1 MSLAKCPSLAL
12 GGPCPQGA
20 LGGVPVWTGRAHLF
34 VVLEVPQDRAV
45 RGRSPGPSVG
55 GTWWDGAPW
64 GRQLQTSRQMLGC
77 RWGAGGRAGCGRGPP
92 WGQWCP
98 CSGRGTQ
105 PAVPSLGAAS
115 GLSCVSCSALSGD
128 RQSRLAGHD
137 APVPG
142 PHRGQR
148 HHQVGALQST
158 RGGTG
163 SEGTQPPTWLTA
175 APAGPSGCRGRVGR
189 APGGLTRFLG
199 LRLRFSMKRCSSA
212 GGQDPGVSR
221 SKTPGSPTPSL
232 SADQAAGSPLLPL
245 DAAGLSQGDVSH
257 QDEAAASGAGRV
269 DAQAKPT
276 SKEPAPAPAPFVPF
290 SGGGQRLG
298 GPSGS
303 AKSVVSPSA
312 KLPKSF
318 SSPGGPSK
326 PKKSRP
332 GQEPP
337 PEPEP
342 VRSGLGGGVLPPG
355 H

>member
-1 MSLAKCPSLAL
+1 MDQSTDA
-12 GGPCPQGA
+12 
-20 LGGVPVWTGRAHLF
+20 GVQV
-34 VVLEVPQDRAV
+34 
-45 RGRSPGPSVG
+45 
-55 GTWWDGAPW
+55 
-64 GRQLQTSRQMLGC
+64 
-77 RWGAGGRAGCGRGPP
+77 GCGRQGPACGERCPPGGGWGPP

-115 GLSCVSCSALSGD
+115 GLSCVSCSVLSGD

-142 PHRGQR
+142 PHWGQR

-158 RGGTG
+158 RGEPGLRERT
-163 SEGTQPPTWLTA
+163 PPTWLEA
-175 APAGPSGCRGRVGR
+175 APAGPSGYRGRVGQ
-189 APGGLTRFLG
+189 APGGLICFLG

-245 DAAGLSQGDVSH
+245 DPAGLSQGDVSH
-257 QDEAAASGAGRV
+257 HDEAATSGTGHV

-276 SKEPAPAPAPFVPF
+276 SKEPTPAPFVPF

-303 AKSVVSPSA
+303 TKSVVSPSA

-342 VRSGLGGGVLPPG
+342 VRSGLGRGVLPPG
-355 H
+355 Q